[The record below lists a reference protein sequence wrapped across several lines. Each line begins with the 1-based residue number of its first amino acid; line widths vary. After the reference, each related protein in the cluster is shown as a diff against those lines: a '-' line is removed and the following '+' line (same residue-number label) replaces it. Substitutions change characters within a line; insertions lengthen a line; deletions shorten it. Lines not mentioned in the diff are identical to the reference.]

1 MVQHITKKMVQRM
14 ATNRFLFLV
23 ALLSLI
29 YLFLDTVLSEFFLY
43 LIGGVLGAIV
53 SFFTAQVNELSV
65 VFLWIILFGITTYL
79 YYRSDNK
86 IVKYIS
92 LLFIMAFIYVVDL
105 IFSRIISFDSPL
117 VNIRYLTIVFLAIAK
132 ALIVSFVIYRKHR
145 KVIVDKVDL

>member
-1 MVQHITKKMVQRM
+1 M

-29 YLFLDTVLSEFFLY
+29 YLFLDTVLNEFFFFV
-43 LIGGVLGAIV
+43 IGGALAVTLA
-53 SFFTAQVNELSV
+53 FFTGQVDESLAV
-65 VFLWIILFGITTYL
+65 LLWIILLGIIIFF

-132 ALIVSFVIYRKHR
+132 ALIVSFVIYRKNR